1 MAQVWEYQVE
11 QFGSALKPVK
21 PEELEIFLNESSL
34 EGWELGHTASV
45 SSGNKLLVVMR
56 RKVESR
62 EKRRQSSWP

>member
-34 EGWELGHTASV
+34 EGWELGHTV